1 MNSFILYLFEASLVL
16 AVLYGLYR
24 LLLSK
29 ETFFNFNRFFLLA
42 ILVLAL
48 LLPVVSF
55 ELVPSEGS
63 FINEQSAELGEV
75 RSSYQSTFDDWSDEA
90 VPGSEVERSWWQG
103 DVMQQLM
110 ALVIVFYGL
119 GLTYR
124 LFKLSLAC
132 FKIYQ
137 LKRKHGTRQVDG
149 LNVIRIPA
157 PMAPFSFLNSIFIPE
172 NMEDESE
179 YHQILAHEKTH
190 IQEKHSVDLIFAQ
203 LVGAVFWFNPVVWWL
218 LRSLKQTHEY
228 IADQNMMRQG
238 FSLVDYQSLLL
249 KQLISNNTFALVH
262 HFNLSFIKKRMAMM
276 NTQKSGWT
284 GRIKGLT
291 ALFFVLL
298 TCILIAQSNMEPGV
312 PALANLDEQTVKL
325 SDIQFHVDGN
335 ELSKGLS
342 FSKLNRYKG
351 EFSFALDNGKSD
363 DIKIGLDLL
372 REGNLV
378 GHAGGTL
385 SENAS
390 FSIKELLSKA
400 QVNDY
405 LVVDVIEGPSEATK
419 LYNVPLFREGKG
431 WKKLQASDLPP
442 RPPRQVSLTVN
453 GEEVN
458 ASKGLSLAEYRA
470 GRKME
475 GVLRYELSEFIDM
488 DVLEKQGAEVE
499 IALMRKDFKIR
510 IMEAGKVKRKGTIEL
525 LGFFGVAKPGDE
537 VLVLFGKPD
546 GLRFGEKFSLE

>member
-1 MNSFILYLFEASLVL
+1 MNSFLLYLFAASLVL
-16 AVLYGLYR
+16 TVLYSLYR
-24 LLLSK
+24 LFLSK

-42 ILVLAL
+42 ILVLAI

-55 ELVPSEGS
+55 ELIPSEGS
-63 FINEQSAELGEV
+63 FINEQSTELGQV
-75 RSSYQSTFDDWSDEA
+75 RSSYQSTFDDWSGVA
-90 VPGSEVERSWWQG
+90 VPGSEIESSWWRG
-103 DVMQQLM
+103 DVWQQLM
-110 ALVIVFYGL
+110 VLVIVFYGL

-137 LKRKHGTRQVDG
+137 LKNKLEPKQVDG
-149 LNVIRIPA
+149 LDVIRIPA
-157 PMAPFSFLNSIFIPE
+157 QMAPFSFFNSIFIPE
-172 NMEDESE
+172 HIEDESE

-190 IQEKHSVDLIFAQ
+190 IQEKHSVDLIFGQ
-203 LVGAVFWFNPVVWWL
+203 LVAAVFWFNPVVWWL

-238 FSLVDYQSLLL
+238 FSLVEYQSLLL
-249 KQLISNNTFALVH
+249 KQLISNNTFGLVH

-276 NTQKSGWT
+276 NTKKSGWI

-298 TCILIAQSNMEPGV
+298 TCILTAQSNTEPGV
-312 PALANLDEQTVKL
+312 PTLTNLDEQTVKS
-325 SDIQFHVDGN
+325 SDIQFHMDGN

-342 FSKLNRYKG
+342 FSKLNRYRG
-351 EFSFALDNGKSD
+351 EFSFSLDNGKPD
-363 DIKIGLDLL
+363 QIKIGLDLL

-385 SENAS
+385 SENAT

-400 QVNDY
+400 QVNAY
-405 LVVDVIEGPSEATK
+405 LVVDVIEGPSEVTK
-419 LYNVPLFREGKG
+419 LYNIPLFREGKG

-442 RPPRQVSLTVN
+442 NPLRQVSLTGN

-458 ASKGLSLAEYRA
+458 ANKGLSLAEYKA

-475 GVLRYELSEFIDM
+475 GVLRYELSEFVDM
-488 DVLEKQGAEVE
+488 DVLEKQGAEIE
-499 IALMRKDFKIR
+499 IALMRKNFKVR
-510 IMEAGKVKRKGTIEL
+510 IMEAGKVRRKGTIEL